1 MRRRWNA
8 LDRWWFGYGSPT
20 TLGMIRMLMGGL
32 ILVNLLM
39 LATSYDSWFS
49 ERGFFPIDQAQ
60 RFYPPVE
67 AAFQFGPWTLS
78 LPFDVP
84 RFTLLTFT
92 PSYAYGVLFYLLLV
106 VAALFTC
113 LGLWSRVSTIALAV
127 GIVSLH
133 HRNPAIL
140 HGGDTVMRVMA
151 LYLAIAPSGAACS
164 LDRLIALWK
173 GRVTGPPKLVSMWP
187 QRLIA
192 VNVAVVYFTTF
203 WHKVGFGT
211 YWQDGTATWYTARLN
226 EFDKLP
232 VPDFMK
238 EFPMVT
244 VQTYGTLAVELA
256 LGTLVFWKPAR
267 KWVLLL
273 GILMHG
279 YIEWS
284 MNIPLFAFLMC
295 ALYVAFYDGE
305 EVEAW
310 AKRLGERLAK
320 FRLIARLPAG
330 HRLQPGP
337 EGALLAAD
345 PLGLVEYQAGQET
358 GVSRTLRAA
367 WIRTLGLAWAGPL
380 VWGYLLRRAL
390 VAAPPE
396 EPKRKGAK
404 PKPEATLT

>member
-1 MRRRWNA
+1 MRGLWKS
-8 LDRWWFGYGSPT
+8 LDKWWFGFGSPS
-20 TLGMIRMLMGGL
+20 TLGIIRMLIGGL
-32 ILVNLLM
+32 IFVNLLM
-39 LATSYDSWFS
+39 LATSYDSWFT
-49 ERGFFPIDQAQ
+49 ERGFVPIDMAQ

-67 AAFQFGPWTLS
+67 SSFQLGPWVLR

-84 RFTLLTFT
+84 RLNLLSVT
-92 PSYAYGVLFYLLLV
+92 PSYAFGVVFYALLTL
-106 VAALFTC
+106 AALFTC
-113 LGLWSRVSTIALAV
+113 LGLWSRVSTIALAI
-127 GIVSLH
+127 GLVSLH
-133 HRNPAIL
+133 HRNPVIL

-164 LDRLIALWK
+164 LDRLIGLWK
-173 GRVTGPPKLVSMWP
+173 GRFTGPPAPISMWP

-232 VPDFMK
+232 VPAFMK

-244 VQTYGTLAVELA
+244 FQTYGTLAVELA

-267 KWVLLL
+267 RWVLLL

-295 ALYVAFYDGE
+295 ALYVAFYEGAE
-305 EVEAW
+305 TEAW
-310 AKRLGERLAK
+310 ARRLGERLAK
-320 FRLIARLPAG
+320 FRLNAELPAG
-330 HRLQPGP
+330 QTLREGP
-337 EGALLAAD
+337 AMALRAAD
-345 PLGLVEYQAGQET
+345 PLNLVTYTTGKDATPSPAAKCAWTRAVGLM
-358 GVSRTLRAA
+358 
-367 WIRTLGLAWAGPL
+367 WAGPL
-380 VWGYLLRRAL
+380 IWNRLLGQAL
-390 VAAPPE
+390 TALPSKNKPEAVAQST
-396 EPKRKGAK
+396 
-404 PKPEATLT
+404 PEATLK